1 MPPQEPL
8 PEGEIQARDLEWMRR
23 VQAGDTEAFRALIQ
37 EYQGRVAAG
46 IARMTG
52 SGTDPEE
59 VAHEVFVR
67 VWRSAHRYRPS
78 AKLTTWL
85 FTIAR
90 NLVLNEIRYKTR
102 HPTVSRDAQATGP
115 TALSEE
121 PVENA
126 ARRPDAV
133 LLDAELQMAIDAAL
147 QTLPENQR
155 TAVVLRRYEDL
166 SYEEIALV
174 LEVSVSSVKSLLFR
188 ARTTLREALREY
200 LE

>member
-147 QTLPENQR
+147 QTPPENQR